1 MGASTQIIKTQRSHT
16 HILGAIFLVLWG
28 LAGCQPRDVDP
39 RYGTVEAGKVGSMV
53 ANIRS
58 VKSPSK
64 NFDFKVN
71 YIEVKDQVGAQLSTC
86 SGGVWDDI
94 RVHDRSKKDVV
105 YKSIYSGQR
114 VAAIGAAN
122 NCHKVGRRVLISSVS
137 DGTGSNYGH
146 AVVTKLMLID
156 RSEITEE
163 MKAALDINDFAL
175 DSILRESQTAS
186 ILVFKYVEGS
196 APAEERFLS
205 ADVVVPNG
213 VLEGQ
218 VGSLVTS
225 LEGLD
230 SPSKD
235 LIVENSVEAVEKIG
249 ASLSTCSR
257 GGWTDIRV
265 YDRNLSDQDYKALYS
280 NIYTGER
287 VADINRA
294 RNCHTVGMRILI
306 GSLQAGDG
314 SHFGEAVVTG
324 IYIFN
329 VEDLTDEL
337 LAQAGFDREGL
348 QRYLK
353 PGETQL
359 SYLVFK
365 YLRGTA
371 TQEAQFLNAATP
383 VAPEEGAEP
392 NPAVVTVPPSV
403 IPAGPEGEEPA
414 EGTTPP
420 SVTPGPAV
428 SNTNPATHS
437 TFIQRVESVNA
448 DIQVAEYVNR
458 KALLS
463 TCTSNRA
470 WTDFRSFRK
479 LDSEM
484 IAGKRTMAITKG
496 KNNCY
501 QPTDILNIH
510 SSDGTVYEGQVLI
523 KEVFVMRASDLT
535 PEIIAATAQSQSDVV
550 TYIGSEEWVHVTV
563 FEYVPYNAALASEV
577 VDENNLDVPV
587 VVEGAVASRPGHV
600 LSSCQQSVNPILFV
614 NAQDEAAF
622 ATSSYKK
629 AYVLSQTPCWAV
641 GSVVTLT
648 HIETGVTVL
657 DQRVRLTRVE
667 QKTLA
672 EMTAEDLK
680 QLGYA
685 DITTLATALS
695 QLWGKTVTM
704 DQLVTVIFIRN

>member
-1 MGASTQIIKTQRSHT
+1 M
-16 HILGAIFLVLWG
+16 WG
-28 LAGCQPRDVDP
+28 LAACQPRDVDP
-39 RYGTVEAGKVGSMV
+39 RYGTVEAGKVGSTV

-58 VKSPSK
+58 IKSPSK

-71 YIEVKDQVGAQLSTC
+71 YVEVKDQVGAQLSTC
-86 SGGVWDDI
+86 SGGAWDDI

-105 YKSIYSGQR
+105 YKSIYTGQR
-114 VAAIGAAN
+114 VAVAGAAN
-122 NCHKVGRRVLISSVS
+122 NCHKVGRRVLLSSVT
-137 DGTGSNYGH
+137 DGVGSNYGH

-163 MKAALDINDFAL
+163 MKAALDIDDFAL
-175 DSILRESQTAS
+175 NSILRDSQTAS
-186 ILVFKYVEGS
+186 IVVFKYVEGS

-213 VLEGQ
+213 VPEGQ

-249 ASLSTCSR
+249 ASLSACPK

-265 YDRNLSDQDYKALYS
+265 YDKNMTDQEYKDLYAS
-280 NIYTGER
+280 IYTGQR

-294 RNCHTVGMRILI
+294 RNCHTVGKRIII
-306 GSLQAGDG
+306 GSQLVGDG
-314 SHFGEAVVTG
+314 SHFGEAIVTG
-324 IYIFN
+324 IYVIN
-329 VEDLTDEL
+329 VEDFTDEL
-337 LAQAGFDREGL
+337 LAEAGFDREGL
-348 QRYLK
+348 QRFLK

-359 SYLVFK
+359 SFLVFK

-371 TQEAQFLNAATP
+371 AQEVQFLNAENP
-383 VAPEEGAEP
+383 VAPEEGGEP
-392 NPAVVTVPPSV
+392 NPAVATVPASGT
-403 IPAGPEGEEPA
+403 PAGPEGEA
-414 EGTTPP
+414 VTAVGTTPP

-428 SNTNPATHS
+428 SNTNPTTHS
-437 TFIQRVESVNA
+437 TFAQRVESVNA

-463 TCTSNRA
+463 TCASNRA

-535 PEIIAATAQSQSDVV
+535 PEIIAATAQSQSDVA
-550 TYIGSEEWVHVTV
+550 TYIGVEEWVHVTV

-587 VVEGAVASRPGHV
+587 VVEGTVASRPGHV
-600 LSSCQQSVNPILFV
+600 LSSCQASVNPMLFV

-622 ATSSYKK
+622 LTSSYKK

-641 GSVVTLT
+641 GSVVKLT
-648 HIETGVTVL
+648 HIETGMTVL

-685 DITTLATALS
+685 ETTTLAVSLS
-695 QLWGKTVTM
+695 QLWGKAVTM
-704 DQLVTVIFIRN
+704 DQLVTIIFVRN